1 MGHPGGPTRPVSA
14 ASELGL
20 GGIPCPMGWVLPSEP
35 WGRAA
40 KKQLEKMMLGLDQ
53 WKSPL
58 WVRGGTGAAA

>member
-1 MGHPGGPTRPVSA
+1 
-14 ASELGL
+14 
-20 GGIPCPMGWVLPSEP
+20 MGWVLPSEP